1 MWPTMRSDSITS
13 ISDGAICGIPFTMPM
28 GMMANWLIIRYLRG
42 AAARKFCSFVYSNG
56 EWASPLRKQ
65 FFDLLSAYKRVDSGG
80 RYMNNVGGP
89 VEDKLAFQSEYKF
102 CIAFENSVGE
112 GYTTEKLVE
121 AMMSGSIP
129 VYWGDPSVA
138 EEFNPGSFI
147 NVSDFGSLE
156 EVVQEV
162 VRLDNDDEAY
172 LEMLNRPWVRPCDGA
187 YDAVLH
193 SGERLSAF
201 LGDIV
206 EHPVK
211 YVVPGNRHCDNHEN
225 MYRTYA
231 LNLDL
236 FDDTRKLAGLRPI
249 YRLCG
254 HYYRYFGRKLL
265 HKFNRK

>member
-1 MWPTMRSDSITS
+1 
-13 ISDGAICGIPFTMPM
+13 
-28 GMMANWLIIRYLRG
+28 
-42 AAARKFCSFVYSNG
+42 
-56 EWASPLRKQ
+56 
-65 FFDLLSAYKRVDSGG
+65 
-80 RYMNNVGGP
+80 MNNVGGP

-138 EEFNPGSFI
+138 VEFNPGSFI

-211 YVVPGNRHCDNHEN
+211 YVARDNFHCRYHES
-225 MYRTYA
+225 MYRNF
-231 LNLDL
+231 LLSRELCDHRCPLSGFPLLDRL
-236 FDDTRKLAGLRPI
+236 F
-249 YRLCG
+249 G
-254 HYYRYFGRKLL
+254 HYYRRLRRKLL
-265 HKFNRK
+265 Y